1 MKRIAQTLVIA
12 GLALAAGCGLIR
24 GDSWD
29 PFASV
34 QERQL
39 HIRVHNT
46 THTDVVVE
54 ALAGTRR
61 TELGIVD
68 AGRQTQFRMGWSRVQ
83 DLRFNVSL
91 IGGRRHI
98 TSGVAVGPGD
108 VVELIVLSPLDRSYV
123 RR

>member
-1 MKRIAQTLVIA
+1 M
-12 GLALAAGCGLIR
+12 
-24 GDSWD
+24 
-29 PFASV
+29 
-34 QERQL
+34 
-39 HIRVHNT
+39 HIRVQNT
-46 THTDVVVE
+46 TQSDVVVE
-54 ALAGTRR
+54 AVAGTRR

-98 TSGVAVGPGD
+98 TSGVSVGPGD
-108 VVELIVLSPLDRSYV
+108 QVELIVLTPLDRSYV